1 MTIVFESMTR
11 AELDLACGNRN
22 NEKPLSNANRLYPPH
37 RKLISSR
44 VCSAELP
51 QQLPVLQSQTEPRSD
66 FKALGF
72 VRPADIPGLL
82 YVSFLS

>member
-22 NEKPLSNANRLYPPH
+22 NEERLSNANRLYPPH
-37 RKLISSR
+37 RKSMSSR
-44 VCSAELP
+44 VCSAKLP

-72 VRPADIPGLL
+72 VRLADLPPLL
-82 YVSFLS
+82 YVGFRS

>member
-44 VCSAELP
+44 VCSAKLP
-51 QQLPVLQSQTEPRSD
+51 QQLPVLQSQTQPRSD

-72 VRPADIPGLL
+72 VRLADLPRLL
-82 YVSFLS
+82 NVGFRS